1 VIAAIIE
8 MQFSPNAVLTV
19 LLLVSILSLGFYL
32 AAVRQGSSMATA

>member
-19 LLLVSILSLGFYL
+19 LLTVSLLSLGFYL
-32 AAVRQGSSMATA
+32 AAVRQRGSAATV